1 MNASLRLFVY
11 FSFIQVCIFIPFNTQ
26 SQTISI
32 QGHVCSQQFE
42 PVSFATVQMSSMTDS
57 TQMFFQVTDDQGNF
71 IFTLPK
77 GDYHMH
83 ISFLGYE
90 AIDQILHLQ
99 KSVQLRDLVLTPS
112 SIQLEEVVVRGNFI
126 SRQADRFVMNIG
138 NIPLAMGRDGKD
150 ILSLAPG
157 VMLSDEGN
165 VTVYGRSG
173 TQIMV
178 NDRLLRESGT
188 ELVTYLQ
195 SLQASDI
202 QKIEVIPFAGAE
214 YDANAKG
221 GIIKI
226 TLKKLREEGMEGFV
240 NMSYNHSL
248 VNNKAW
254 QMRPS
259 INLKYRHNKFS
270 LYSNIAVNRD
280 ISGNEMQETTLF
292 LPSLSRQQSEGEKD
306 NNRTYQALQLGTLYD
321 INDRQSIG
329 LEVNISRNP
338 SSGQTSS
345 STNINEE
352 GKKTIVSSL
361 FAPRQKM
368 NQISIVGNYTLKLDT
383 AGSAFKVLV
392 DYNRRHVDNYTHYI
406 SMYSGFQN
414 YDTTYRNISPTFNNI
429 YTLST
434 DFEIAIGKRSQIQ
447 TGLKYSCNNMNNDM
461 LYEALVGDTWNVLD
475 PRSYSNHYSENIGAI
490 YFSYMAELWKN
501 ITIDIGVRG
510 EYTSAIPTNSKVT
523 EINRQKYFNL
533 FPHANLSI
541 PLNEKSSQ
549 FLVINYNRTIER
561 PSFNEL
567 NPYRIP
573 MSEYSFVEGN
583 PNLTPMYEDD
593 YSLSWIID
601 QASTITLGYVKDKNV
616 INQVVKTDANDN
628 NIIVYRQENIPTAEM
643 FYANVSIPTQITKW
657 WQINLGLNWSRV
669 SMKFPDEH
677 LLNQAFNG
685 DLSNTFTLWKKW
697 YLDISGYYMSSAL
710 FGNLRFEDMWQI
722 NAAIKHSFFQQHL
735 TVSINLNDIFNSRDR
750 TITAESTNF
759 RQVNHTKYGYRTMG
773 ISLRYNF
780 KAGPNKNLKVK
791 YIESGSEDEKSRL

>member
-1 MNASLRLFVY
+1 
-11 FSFIQVCIFIPFNTQ
+11 
-26 SQTISI
+26 
-32 QGHVCSQQFE
+32 
-42 PVSFATVQMSSMTDS
+42 
-57 TQMFFQVTDDQGNF
+57 
-71 IFTLPK
+71 
-77 GDYHMH
+77 
-83 ISFLGYE
+83 
-90 AIDQILHLQ
+90 
-99 KSVQLRDLVLTPS
+99 
-112 SIQLEEVVVRGNFI
+112 
-126 SRQADRFVMNIG
+126 
-138 NIPLAMGRDGKD
+138 
-150 ILSLAPG
+150 
-157 VMLSDEGN
+157 
-165 VTVYGRSG
+165 
-173 TQIMV
+173 
-178 NDRLLRESGT
+178 
-188 ELVTYLQ
+188 
-195 SLQASDI
+195 
-202 QKIEVIPFAGAE
+202 
-214 YDANAKG
+214 
-221 GIIKI
+221 
-226 TLKKLREEGMEGFV
+226 MEGFV

-533 FPHANLSI
+533 FLMPICPFH
-541 PLNEKSSQ
+541 
-549 FLVINYNRTIER
+549 
-561 PSFNEL
+561 
-567 NPYRIP
+567 
-573 MSEYSFVEGN
+573 
-583 PNLTPMYEDD
+583 
-593 YSLSWIID
+593 
-601 QASTITLGYVKDKNV
+601 
-616 INQVVKTDANDN
+616 
-628 NIIVYRQENIPTAEM
+628 
-643 FYANVSIPTQITKW
+643 
-657 WQINLGLNWSRV
+657 
-669 SMKFPDEH
+669 
-677 LLNQAFNG
+677 
-685 DLSNTFTLWKKW
+685 
-697 YLDISGYYMSSAL
+697 
-710 FGNLRFEDMWQI
+710 
-722 NAAIKHSFFQQHL
+722 
-735 TVSINLNDIFNSRDR
+735 
-750 TITAESTNF
+750 
-759 RQVNHTKYGYRTMG
+759 
-773 ISLRYNF
+773 
-780 KAGPNKNLKVK
+780 
-791 YIESGSEDEKSRL
+791 

>member
-1 MNASLRLFVY
+1 MHTLSRLFIYV
-11 FSFIQVCIFIPFNTQ
+11 SFIQGCIFLPFKTQ
-26 SQTISI
+26 SQTISV

-42 PVSFATVQMSSMTDS
+42 PVGFATVQMSSMADS
-57 TQMFFQVTDDQGNF
+57 TKMFFQVTDDHGNF

-90 AIDQILHLQ
+90 AINQILHLQ
-99 KSVQLRDLVLTPS
+99 KSVHLGDLVLNS
-112 SIQLEEVVVRGNFI
+112 SNIQLKEVTVRGNFI
-126 SRQADRFVMNIG
+126 FREADRFIMNIG
-138 NIPLAMGRDGKD
+138 NIPWTMGRDGKD

-165 VTVYGRSG
+165 VTIYGRSG
-173 TQIMV
+173 TQIMI
-178 NDRLLRESGT
+178 NDRLLREEGT
-188 ELVTYLQ
+188 ELVAYLQ
-195 SLQASDI
+195 SLQAADI
-202 QKIEVIPFAGAE
+202 QKIEIIPFAGAE
-214 YDANAKG
+214 YDASAKG

-226 TLKKLREEGMEGFV
+226 TLKKLREEGLEGFV
-240 NMSYNHSL
+240 NMSYS
-248 VNNKAW
+248 
-254 QMRPS
+254 
-259 INLKYRHNKFS
+259 KYRHNKFS

-280 ISGNEMQETTLF
+280 ISSNEIQETTLF
-292 LPSLSRQQSEGEKD
+292 LPSLSRQKSEGEKD
-306 NNRTYQALQLGTLYD
+306 NNQTYQTLQLGSFYD

-338 SSGQTSS
+338 SSGQTNSS
-345 STNINEE
+345 IDINE
-352 GKKTIVSSL
+352 GGNKTIVSSL
-361 FAPRQKM
+361 FAPHQKM

-383 AGSAFKVLV
+383 AGSVFKVLI
-392 DYNRRHVDNYTHYI
+392 DYNRRHVDNYTHYK
-406 SMYSGFQN
+406 SMYRGFQN

-434 DFEIAIGKRSQIQ
+434 DFKIAAGKRSQIQ
-447 TGLKYSCNNMNNDM
+447 TGLKYSCNNMNNNM
-461 LYEALVGDTWNVLD
+461 LYEALVGNTWNVLD
-475 PRSYSNHYSENIGAI
+475 PRSYSNHYSENISAI
-490 YFSYMAELWKN
+490 YFSYMTGLWKN
-501 ITIDIGVRG
+501 IVLDIGIRG
-510 EYTSAIPTNSKVT
+510 EYTSAIPNNSKVT

-549 FLVINYNRTIER
+549 VLIINYNRTIER

-593 YSLSWIID
+593 YSLSWIIN
-601 QASTITLGYVKDKNV
+601 QAYTTTLGYIKDKNV
-616 INQVVKTDANDN
+616 INQVVKTDVNDN

-643 FYANVSIPTQITKW
+643 FYANVSIPTQITQW
-657 WQINLGLNWSRV
+657 WQINVGLNWSRV
-669 SMKFPDEH
+669 SIKFPDEH

-685 DLSNTFTLWKKW
+685 NLSNTFTLWNKW

-710 FGNLRFEDMWQI
+710 LGNIHFDNMWQI

-735 TVSINLNDIFNSRDR
+735 TVSLNLNDIFNSRDR
-750 TITAESTNF
+750 TITAQSVNF
-759 RQVNHTKYGYRTMG
+759 RQENHTKYGYRTIG

-780 KAGPNKNLKVK
+780 KTGPNKNLKVK
-791 YIESGSEDEKSRL
+791 YIESGSGDEKSRL

>member
-90 AIDQILHLQ
+90 AIDQTLHLQ

-280 ISGNEMQETTLF
+280 IRGNEMQETTLF
-292 LPSLSRQQSEGEKD
+292 LPSLSRQQTEGEKD

-434 DFEIAIGKRSQIQ
+434 DFEIAIVKRSQIQ
-447 TGLKYSCNNMNNDM
+447 TGL
-461 LYEALVGDTWNVLD
+461 
-475 PRSYSNHYSENIGAI
+475 
-490 YFSYMAELWKN
+490 
-501 ITIDIGVRG
+501 
-510 EYTSAIPTNSKVT
+510 
-523 EINRQKYFNL
+523 
-533 FPHANLSI
+533 
-541 PLNEKSSQ
+541 
-549 FLVINYNRTIER
+549 
-561 PSFNEL
+561 
-567 NPYRIP
+567 
-573 MSEYSFVEGN
+573 
-583 PNLTPMYEDD
+583 
-593 YSLSWIID
+593 
-601 QASTITLGYVKDKNV
+601 
-616 INQVVKTDANDN
+616 
-628 NIIVYRQENIPTAEM
+628 
-643 FYANVSIPTQITKW
+643 
-657 WQINLGLNWSRV
+657 
-669 SMKFPDEH
+669 
-677 LLNQAFNG
+677 
-685 DLSNTFTLWKKW
+685 
-697 YLDISGYYMSSAL
+697 
-710 FGNLRFEDMWQI
+710 
-722 NAAIKHSFFQQHL
+722 
-735 TVSINLNDIFNSRDR
+735 
-750 TITAESTNF
+750 
-759 RQVNHTKYGYRTMG
+759 
-773 ISLRYNF
+773 
-780 KAGPNKNLKVK
+780 
-791 YIESGSEDEKSRL
+791 